1 MPGHTIL
8 QKMEWQK
15 ALWGQDE
22 VTKICGGF
30 DCKSKIRAE
39 IWKAE
44 LWWIIMK
51 HPEESLKSSPQAD
64 YFFCLNS
71 HSFFFPSS
79 LFDWHIPHRSTPSF
93 GLLNTHISNTSSMK
107 NISQLRGGAYH
118 RVTWISKV
126 LVLGWGAKEVQ
137 KSYESFLHFLLSW
150 SDWSLSTYYDLRVEK
165 CCHNWPVKFP
175 FNNLMSSTGQ
185 LLLQYPVL
193 QTSSKNRSWKQYTEW
208 CHFHFF
214 PTNVFHIMNTMNMTH
229 LRKGYLQS
237 EGSSKQRSW
246 KSYSNQGVS
255 EH

>member
-1 MPGHTIL
+1 MKWPKFVGDLT
-8 QKMEWQK
+8 
-15 ALWGQDE
+15 ARA
-22 VTKICGGF
+22 
-30 DCKSKIRAE
+30 KSEQRFEK
-39 IWKAE
+39 
-44 LWWIIMK
+44 
-51 HPEESLKSSPQAD
+51 PSSGESSWSTLKNLSSPHHKQTIS
-64 YFFCLNS
+64 FVWTLTP
-71 HSFFFPSS
+71 FFFPSS

-175 FNNLMSSTGQ
+175 FINLVSSTGQ